1 MDKYYDD
8 YNIVY
13 EECDIFAPGLLEWTI
28 GSSNADDFKCKVVAE
43 IITLPTTFRGEEAL
57 KKKGIYCLPDIIL
70 TAGGVTTSYFEWLK
84 NLDHVRLIYIIIII
98 IIINSYKYNRPGR
111 MT

>member
-8 YNIVY
+8 YSIVY

-28 GSSNADDFKCKVVAE
+28 GSSNADDFKCKVVSE

-84 NLDHVRLIYIIIII
+84 NLDHVRVILIFFNQFEPII
-98 IIINSYKYNRPGR
+98 KFVQFFK
-111 MT
+111 